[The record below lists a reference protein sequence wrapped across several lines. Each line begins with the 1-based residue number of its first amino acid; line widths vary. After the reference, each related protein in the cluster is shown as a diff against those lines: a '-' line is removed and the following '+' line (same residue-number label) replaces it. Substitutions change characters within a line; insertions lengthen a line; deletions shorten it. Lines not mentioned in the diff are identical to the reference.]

1 MAAPRVVTF
10 DFYGTMVQWHQA
22 LEAAAAGILARKGL
36 PGGKVPSLLRCFHE
50 TGRALRDSPPMRSY
64 RSVLRMSLAAAL
76 AEHGLAFDAE
86 DAALL
91 MGRVSR
97 IPAFPEVPAVLNRL
111 RQSYRLGIISNTDD
125 DLIRGSLETLGVPID
140 HVITAQQAG
149 AYKPNLRLFRYAHE
163 KMGVTP
169 DQVVHV
175 AASQALD
182 MQVCAA
188 MGIRAIWVNRRGEQ
202 PDPRWRP
209 RLIVTDLTQLPDL
222 IPALCAAQ
230 S

>member
-1 MAAPRVVTF
+1 MAPPRVVTF

-22 LEAAAAGILARKGL
+22 LETAMGEVLARKGA
-36 PGGKVPSLLRCFHE
+36 PGGKAPSLLRVFHE

-76 AEHGLAFDAE
+76 AEHGLACDRE
-86 DAALL
+86 DVALL

-97 IPAFPEVPAVLNRL
+97 IPAFPEVPAVLKRL
-111 RQSYRLGIISNTDD
+111 RESYRLGVISNTDD
-125 DLIRGSLETLGVPID
+125 DIISGSLETLGAPID

-149 AYKPNLRLFRYAHE
+149 AYKPNLRLFHYAHQ

-209 RLIVTDLTQLPDL
+209 RLIVADLTQLPEL
-222 IPALCAAQ
+222 IPALCATQ

>member
-1 MAAPRVVTF
+1 MASPRVVTF

-22 LEAAAAGILARKGL
+22 LEAAARDILTRKGV
-36 PGGKVPSLLRCFHE
+36 PAGQAPSLLRCFHE
-50 TGRALRDSPPMRSY
+50 AGRALRDSPPMRSY

-76 AEHGLAFDAE
+76 AEHGQTYDAE

-91 MGRVSR
+91 MDRVSR
-97 IPAFPEVPAVLNRL
+97 IPAFPEVPEVLNRL
-111 RQSYRLGIISNTDD
+111 RKTYRLGIISNTDD
-125 DLIRGSLETLGVPID
+125 DIIKGSLETLGTTID
-140 HVITAQQAG
+140 YVVTAQQAG

-163 KMGVTP
+163 QMGVKP
-169 DQVVHV
+169 DQIVHV

-188 MGIRAIWVNRRGEQ
+188 MGIRAIWVNRRDEQ

-209 RLIVTDLTQLPDL
+209 SLIVTDLAQLPEL
-222 IPALCAAQ
+222 IHSL
-230 S
+230 

>member
-1 MAAPRVVTF
+1 MAPPRVVTF

-22 LEAAAAGILARKGL
+22 LEAAAGEILARKGA
-36 PGGKVPSLLRCFHE
+36 PGDKAPSLLRVFHE

-76 AEHGLAFDAE
+76 AELGLACDR
-86 DAALL
+86 DDVALL

-97 IPAFPEVPAVLNRL
+97 IPAFPEVPAVLKRL
-111 RQSYRLGIISNTDD
+111 RESYRLGVISNTDD
-125 DLIRGSLETLGVPID
+125 DIIHGSLETLGAPID
-140 HVITAQQAG
+140 YVITAQQAG
-149 AYKPNLRLFRYAHE
+149 AYKPNLRLFHYAHQ
-163 KMGVTP
+163 KMGVTA

-209 RLIVTDLTQLPDL
+209 SLIVADLAQLPEL
-222 IPALCAAQ
+222 IPALCAA
-230 S
+230 